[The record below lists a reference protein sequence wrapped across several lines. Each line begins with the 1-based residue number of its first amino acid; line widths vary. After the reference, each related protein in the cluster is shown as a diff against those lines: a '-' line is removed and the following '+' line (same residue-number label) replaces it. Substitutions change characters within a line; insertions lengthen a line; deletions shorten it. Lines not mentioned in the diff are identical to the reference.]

1 MRRWPRRVLRKD
13 VFDETVW
20 QSRLYSVQE
29 IEKPLITLMKGL
41 RTRATKLSKQ
51 DRIERRKRRNALL
64 RERKEKKEEKLLA
77 AFLAG
82 FLLYLGYRVLKK
94 IYRWL

>member
-1 MRRWPRRVLRKD
+1 MKLFD
-13 VFDETVW
+13 DSVFG
-20 QSRLYSVQE
+20 SVQE
-29 IEKPLITLMKGL
+29 IKKQLITLMKGL

-64 RERKEKKEEKLLA
+64 REQKEKKEEKFLA

-94 IYRWL
+94 FIAGSEILTALT

>member
-1 MRRWPRRVLRKD
+1 MEPLDDFNFVLRQGIQ
-13 VFDETVW
+13 ETRIV
-20 QSRLYSVQE
+20 
-29 IEKPLITLMKGL
+29 LMKGF
-41 RTRATKLSKQ
+41 RTRTTKLTKQ
-51 DRIERRKRRNALL
+51 DRIERRKKRNALL

-82 FLLYLGYRVLKK
+82 FLLYLGYRVLKA